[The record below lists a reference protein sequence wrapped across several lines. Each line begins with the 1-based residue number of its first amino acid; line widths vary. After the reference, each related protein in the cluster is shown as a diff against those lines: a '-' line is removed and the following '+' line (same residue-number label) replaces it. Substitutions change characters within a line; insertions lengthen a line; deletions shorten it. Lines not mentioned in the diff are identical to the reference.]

1 MQNGCLAQGA
11 PLGSQVTGDCTPAR
25 EAQCRAE
32 KEAPAG
38 KLRGA
43 GESSDHHGDHLS
55 MEKDSAT
62 QSGVVVC
69 SQGGVDL
76 SSWLSLSGLPTS
88 VLTSISRVILTIH
101 SVGCSS

>member
-1 MQNGCLAQGA
+1 MQSGYLAQGA

-38 KLRGA
+38 KLRGT
-43 GESSDHHGDHLS
+43 GESSDHHRDHLS
-55 MEKDSAT
+55 MEKDGAT

-88 VLTSISRVILTIH
+88 VLTSIS
-101 SVGCSS
+101 